1 MIETLGVCE
10 VWAGFGRVGNLKRK
24 PKNRIERGVRGIL
37 RESRIG
43 FWEGGVAKSITSFF
57 GSFSRLSSERA
68 RAFVWEGSGF
78 TFHFCPTRLECP
90 PYFLI
95 SSHTLILPDAIIH
108 NQGLTNRE
116 LKLSIRCF
124 GIATFFASLSN
135 GA

>member
-57 GSFSRLSSERA
+57 GSFSRLSSERGRLSGRDLA
-68 RAFVWEGSGF
+68 LLFIFVLLDWSVL
-78 TFHFCPTRLECP
+78 H
-90 PYFLI
+90 I
-95 SSHTLILPDAIIH
+95 SLSRLILSSFRMRSSTIKD
-108 NQGLTNRE
+108 
-116 LKLSIRCF
+116 
-124 GIATFFASLSN
+124 
-135 GA
+135 